1 MLNSND
7 SLVTETPVRDLAET
21 LKKTTD
27 TVNTL
32 VFDGIITQRLIDIA
46 AEKGIKTIVGSK
58 LGNVSKQLSSIEILT
73 KNDLN

>member
-1 MLNSND
+1 
-7 SLVTETPVRDLAET
+7 
-21 LKKTTD
+21 
-27 TVNTL
+27 VNTL

-58 LGNVSKQLSSIEILT
+58 LGNVSKQLTSIEILT